1 MNDPFDD
8 FEARLRS
15 ARPAALPPELKARL
29 SSPPALPNRRRR
41 IIPFLAALSA
51 LSAAAAAWIVSTH
64 HHNSPPPPDS
74 NLPLVAESRASRVT
88 NLRPVGVVSDNHQRL
103 WRLVEVAWV
112 DADSLVSSPDSLA
125 VISHQHHRAIV
136 PVAITFE

>member
-1 MNDPFDD
+1 MNDPFND

-15 ARPAALPPELKARL
+15 TKPAALPPELKARL
-29 SSPPALPNRRRR
+29 ASPPATPNRRRL
-41 IIPFLAALSA
+41 IIPFLTALST
-51 LSAAAAAWIVSTH
+51 LSAAATWIVSTH
-64 HHNSPPPPDS
+64 QHTPPPHPVS
-74 NLPLVAESRASRVT
+74 NRPLVAESRESRVT

-103 WRLVEVAWV
+103 WRLVEVAWI
-112 DADSLVSSPDSLA
+112 DADSLVSSPDALA

>member
-1 MNDPFDD
+1 MNDPFYD
-8 FEARLRS
+8 FEAQLRS
-15 ARPAALPPELKARL
+15 VRPAALPPELKARL
-29 SSPPALPNRRRR
+29 ASPPALPNRRR
-41 IIPFLAALSA
+41 IIPFLTALSA
-51 LSAAAAAWIVSTH
+51 LSAAAAWIVSTH
-64 HHNSPPPPDS
+64 LHTPPTPPDS
-74 NLPLVAESRASRVT
+74 NLPLVAESRASHVT
-88 NLRPVGVVSDNHQRL
+88 NLRPVGIVSDNHQRL

>member
-15 ARPAALPPELKARL
+15 TKPAALPPELKARL
-29 SSPPALPNRRRR
+29 ASPPALPNRRRL
-41 IIPFLAALSA
+41 IIPFLTALSA
-51 LSAAAAAWIVSTH
+51 LSAAAAAWIVSSH
-64 HHNSPPPPDS
+64 HHTPPTPTDS
-74 NLPLVAESRASRVT
+74 NRPLVAESRESRVT
-88 NLRPVGVVSDNHQRL
+88 NLRPVGVVSDNYQRL

-125 VISHQHHRAIV
+125 VISHEHHRAIV

>member
-15 ARPAALPPELKARL
+15 AKPAALPPELKARL
-29 SSPPALPNRRRR
+29 ASPPAIPNRRRL
-41 IIPFLAALSA
+41 IIPFLASLSA
-51 LSAAAAAWIVSTH
+51 LSAAAAAWIVSAH
-64 HHNSPPPPDS
+64 HHNSPIPPNS
-74 NLPLVAESRASRVT
+74 NRPLVAESRESHVT

-125 VISHQHHRAIV
+125 VISHEHHRAIV

>member
-1 MNDPFDD
+1 MNDPFYE
-8 FEARLRS
+8 FEAQLRS

-29 SSPPALPNRRRR
+29 ASPPALPNRRR
-41 IIPFLAALSA
+41 IIPFLASLSA
-51 LSAAAAAWIVSTH
+51 LSAAAAAWIVSTNH
-64 HHNSPPPPDS
+64 HICPTPPDS
-74 NLPLVAESRASRVT
+74 NHPLVAESRESRVT

-112 DADSLVSSPDSLA
+112 DSDSLVSSPDSLA
-125 VISHQHHRAIV
+125 VISHEHHRAIV

>member
-1 MNDPFDD
+1 MNDPFDN

-15 ARPAALPPELKARL
+15 AKPAALPPELKARL
-29 SSPPALPNRRRR
+29 ASPPALPNRRRR
-41 IIPFLAALSA
+41 IIPFLTALTA
-51 LSAAAAAWIVSTH
+51 LSAAAAAWIVATH
-64 HHNSPPPPDS
+64 LHTPPTPTSPTH
-74 NLPLVAESRASRVT
+74 PLVAESRASRVT
-88 NLRPVGVVSDNHQRL
+88 NLRPLGVVSDNHQRL

>member
-15 ARPAALPPELKARL
+15 TKPAALPPELKARL
-29 SSPPALPNRRRR
+29 ASPPATPNRRRL
-41 IIPFLAALSA
+41 IIPFFTALSA
-51 LSAAAAAWIVSTH
+51 LSAAAAAWIVSSH
-64 HHNSPPPPDS
+64 HQTPPSPPDS
-74 NLPLVAESRASRVT
+74 NRPLVAESRESRVT

-125 VISHQHHRAIV
+125 VISHEHHRAIV